1 MSQKDYDEMRDEQ
14 EGRCQ
19 ICEKEIEALV
29 VDHNHDSGAVRGLLC
44 SQHNKMLGAANESIL
59 YLAKAIQYL
68 AVNGDYC
75 KPEDNPDP
83 EAVAELVD
91 AVHSILK

>member
-1 MSQKDYDEMRDEQ
+1 MEEEQ

-19 ICEKEIEALV
+19 ICNKEIENMV
-29 VDHNHDSGAVRGLLC
+29 VDHNHDTGAVRGLLC
-44 SQHNKMLGAANESIL
+44 DQHNRLLGSANESIL

-75 KPEDNPDP
+75 KPEDNPEP
-83 EAVAELVD
+83 ETNALLVD
-91 AVHSILK
+91 AIHSILK